1 MAFNSA
7 PHIVVCIWKSSKNCT
22 MKVMLVVIAPYALFL
37 TLSTG
42 PLCAKLSAESSTVVM
57 FAKCP
62 RVQPPML
69 DYTYPCLYPTQPW
82 ENISWTETQSCDH
95 QSEWVFRSDVH
106 MTQLNLVWLDHF
118 SGRTDDPDTFSQ
130 SDGWLILKKCP
141 SWFSQ
146 NAHLWLEIM
155 DAALMRSILTP
166 ASSYGCSIV
175 VRLRIFLHL

>member
-1 MAFNSA
+1 MHLKIIQELHNEGHVGRDRTLCLVSDSYYW
-7 PHIVVCIWKSSKNCT
+7 PTLRKVVSRIIDCCHVCQVSKGTTTNAG
-22 MKVMLVVIAPYALFL
+22 LYL
-37 TLSTG
+37 
-42 PLCAKLSAESSTVVM
+42 PL
-57 FAKCP
+57 P
-62 RVQPPML
+62 I
-69 DYTYPCLYPTQPW
+69 PTQPW

-118 SGRTDDPDTFSQ
+118 SGRTDDPDTFSE

>member
-1 MAFNSA
+1 
-7 PHIVVCIWKSSKNCT
+7 

-106 MTQLNLVWLDHF
+106 MTQLNLSECTSLTGNH
-118 SGRTDDPDTFSQ
+118 GRSSDEVNFDSCKLLWMFDCGEHRLKGIQKGTVEEERLIASQ
-130 SDGWLILKKCP
+130 K
-141 SWFSQ
+141 
-146 NAHLWLEIM
+146 
-155 DAALMRSILTP
+155 
-166 ASSYGCSIV
+166 
-175 VRLRIFLHL
+175 

>member
-1 MAFNSA
+1 MPCF
-7 PHIVVCIWKSSKNCT
+7 W
-22 MKVMLVVIAPYALFL
+22 LFL
-37 TLSTG
+37 LAHFAQSCQQNHRLLSCL
-42 PLCAKLSAESSTVVM
+42 PS
-57 FAKCP
+57 
-62 RVQPPML
+62 VQGYNHQL